1 MQSTGPNRHGDRSDV
16 AMGPDYCA
24 YESGTIPDMTLPHA
38 FQLDLSPASANMRC
52 MNQTSTDG
60 IL

>member
-1 MQSTGPNRHGDRSDV
+1 MCR
-16 AMGPDYCA
+16 DYYA

-38 FQLDLSPASANMRC
+38 FQLDLFPTSANMWC

-60 IL
+60 ILQSLGIFDG